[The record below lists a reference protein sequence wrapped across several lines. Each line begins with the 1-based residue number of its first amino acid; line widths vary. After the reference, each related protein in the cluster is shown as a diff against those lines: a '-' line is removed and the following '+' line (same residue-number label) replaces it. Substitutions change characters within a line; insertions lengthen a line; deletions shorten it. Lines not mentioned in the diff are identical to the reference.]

1 MSWDLCRGGPTHDEI
16 GLGHTGVSFT
26 SPKSL
31 AWNIYS
37 YSCVKLCECQL
48 HPPKTLCPASDEVGT
63 LSKASESK
71 WQEWTVGAVELQ
83 WLLTSSACAGLCA
96 TGLCFSHMCNCLS
109 PCYVRLKQ
117 PRLSCSDQRSCGPR
131 ECWKQFRHRD
141 YRCLEGDLVF
151 LSRRIRWYSES
162 IVLKI
167 IKNQAAYEAFQVKT
181 ICSDCILIRPG
192 SMSNSDPP
200 WNSRLSLQPDEAS
213 FGSTPST
220 NWLDVPLCHIVPI
233 VPRSAKPVSTVNNF
247 LRLGGSSSSWPL

>member
-1 MSWDLCRGGPTHDEI
+1 MASLCHPWFTTTNLSYRFPIFETSATALCGT
-16 GLGHTGVSFT
+16 TGSVF
-26 SPKSL
+26 
-31 AWNIYS
+31 IIS

-96 TGLCFSHMCNCLS
+96 TGLCFSHKIHKCNCLS

-151 LSRRIRWYSES
+151 LSKHIRWYSES

-167 IKNQAAYEAFQVKT
+167 KQHMQHF
-181 ICSDCILIRPG
+181 R
-192 SMSNSDPP
+192 
-200 WNSRLSLQPDEAS
+200 
-213 FGSTPST
+213 
-220 NWLDVPLCHIVPI
+220 
-233 VPRSAKPVSTVNNF
+233 
-247 LRLGGSSSSWPL
+247 